1 MTEGLTS
8 PKFAGK
14 CRCQRGQGQ
23 GKGGGH
29 GRWGQYWVISKCFSF
44 CVVISLLDLLSSMY
58 SFKLH
63 STMQSKSK
71 FLYLTASLQRS
82 AN

>member
-14 CRCQRGQGQ
+14 CRCQQGQGQ

-29 GRWGQYWVISKCFSF
+29 GRWGQYWVISSVLVF
-44 CVVISLLDLLSSMY
+44 VWSLVCW
-58 SFKLH
+58 
-63 STMQSKSK
+63 TC
-71 FLYLTASLQRS
+71 
-82 AN
+82 